1 MSSTTH
7 SLAIGFYSTSNSPLT
22 VPASPDNP
30 SSPSNQQHFSVSTP
44 GGVSQKLEEE
54 ERSSG
59 CAAGPRSSRG
69 CDVPSEVLAP
79 SVISSPDNL
88 VEAHLLLETAISN
101 CNVHHI
107 QQSLTEQ
114 LVRRDMLQLQYNRLQ
129 VEKARSRL
137 AAAELHVGRFLA
149 VISVTVYKSTCSV
162 NESVQA
168 VQMHTE
174 ACELSYW

>member
-1 MSSTTH
+1 MTGLDIPNSSVDCEGSPFH
-7 SLAIGFYSTSNSPLT
+7 SSLFCFYSTSNSPLT
-22 VPASPDNP
+22 VPASPDDP

-44 GGVSQKLEEE
+44 RGVSQKLEEE

-107 QQSLTEQ
+107 QQSLAEQ

-137 AAAELHVGRFLA
+137 AAAELHVGR
-149 VISVTVYKSTCSV
+149 VCMVVRRCGYNPDVGVPTTSS
-162 NESVQA
+162 
-168 VQMHTE
+168 
-174 ACELSYW
+174 